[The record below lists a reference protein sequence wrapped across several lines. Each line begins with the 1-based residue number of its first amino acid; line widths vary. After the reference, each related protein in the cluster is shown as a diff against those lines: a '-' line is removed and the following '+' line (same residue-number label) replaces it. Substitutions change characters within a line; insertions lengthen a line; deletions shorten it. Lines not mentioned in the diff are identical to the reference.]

1 MHYAIGTDIVDI
13 EKLRGSFARWGQKL
27 TERILTAR
35 EYEYCRSK
43 ANFLQTV
50 AGRIASKEAVYKAL
64 YQHGVS
70 GLSWKDIEVLE
81 GPTKAP
87 AVFMSARVSELVS
100 GAEITV
106 SISHT
111 DKHAV
116 AVALVERRSG

>member
-1 MHYAIGTDIVDI
+1 MKYAIGTDIVDI
-13 EKLRGSFARWGQKL
+13 EKLRGSFARWGEKL
-27 TERILTAR
+27 LDRVLTRR

-70 GLSWKDIEVLE
+70 GLSWKDIEILD
-81 GPTKAP
+81 GPREAP
-87 AVFMSARVSELVS
+87 AAYISAKAAERIPR
-100 GAEITV
+100 AEITI

-111 DKHAV
+111 DKQAV
-116 AVALVERRSG
+116 AVALVERGEQ